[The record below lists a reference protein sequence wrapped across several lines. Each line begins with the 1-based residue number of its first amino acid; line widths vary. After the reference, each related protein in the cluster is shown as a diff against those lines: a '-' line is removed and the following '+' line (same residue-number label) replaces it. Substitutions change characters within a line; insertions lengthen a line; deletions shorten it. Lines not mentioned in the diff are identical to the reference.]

1 MEVYR
6 ADKNFNFEKISLA
19 NPQPIQ
25 GGSFFTKLTLNNN
38 PLYIQLPK
46 CNTKQG
52 IITTKRNKY
61 SDLLYDK
68 SNEEFL
74 INWAL
79 SLEDKCQE
87 LIYHKRNTW
96 FHQEIQKDDIE
107 TMLSPVFRL
116 YKSGKKL
123 LIRAY
128 IDVNKENGTPKC
140 MAYDEHELKVDLET
154 IDPEKFIIPLVLIE
168 GIRFSSKSFELD
180 IKLTQIMVLDDEPMA
195 SNTCLIKKTN
205 ISTEIKEDNKTE
217 ILEDSKRDSLE
228 PKDETKVDEDS
239 LEPKDEM
246 KVDEDSLEPKDMVK
260 VDEDSLEPKDMVK
273 VDEDS
278 LEPTDMVK
286 ADEDSLEPKDMV
298 KVDENSL
305 EITSP
310 VKNSETSQVTLDNT
324 IEEVHLQVNDED
336 CIKLKKPNEVYY
348 EIYKAARTKAKQMRR
363 VAVEAYLEAKN
374 IKTKYALDDIDDS
387 SNSEDSEEDEI
398 TDDENGLNL

>member
-6 ADKNFNFEKISLA
+6 ADKDFNFEKISLA
-19 NPQPIQ
+19 NPQPVQ

-52 IITTKRNKY
+52 VITTKRNKY

-68 SNEEFL
+68 SNEEVL

-116 YKSGKKL
+116 YKSGKKI

-140 MAYDEHELKVDLET
+140 MVYDEHELKLDLET
-154 IDPEKFIIPLVLIE
+154 IDTEKFIIPLVLIE

-180 IKLTQIMVLDDEPMA
+180 IKLTQIMVLDDEPVA
-195 SNTCLIKKTN
+195 SNTCLIKKMN
-205 ISTEIKEDNKTE
+205 NSVEIKEDNKTE
-217 ILEDSKRDSLE
+217 ILEDSNGDSLEPINETKDNEDSLEPTDMVKVDGDSLE

-239 LEPKDEM
+239 LEPTDI
-246 KVDEDSLEPKDMVK
+246 VK
-260 VDEDSLEPKDMVK
+260 VDEN
-273 VDEDS
+273 S
-278 LEPTDMVK
+278 LEPTDI
-286 ADEDSLEPKDMV
+286 V

-310 VKNSETSQVTLDNT
+310 VKKSETLQVTLDNT
-324 IEEVHLQVNDED
+324 IEEVQLQVNDED